1 MQRLIRAAGAIYG
14 IESSGG
20 SSTASANHATQ
31 GTSTGGGGDSEQ
43 SRKPPFVLQL
53 LTPEEEFTHARLGE
67 YHEIR
72 AAFTAAGSRGKCHRS
87 WATPATPAE
96 ASKGS
101 EAAETGASKSC
112 AAKDE
117 SRRSG

>member
-1 MQRLIRAAGAIYG
+1 
-14 IESSGG
+14 
-20 SSTASANHATQ
+20 
-31 GTSTGGGGDSEQ
+31 
-43 SRKPPFVLQL
+43 VLQL

-87 WATPATPAE
+87 WVTAAATPAE

-101 EAAETGASKSC
+101 V
-112 AAKDE
+112 
-117 SRRSG
+117 